1 MIDAYAGAIILWPLN
16 RIPMDWHL
24 CDGSLLNI
32 NEYQLLYALLGTRYG
47 GDGRTNFALPDLRGR
62 VPIGAGQGPGL
73 TSRVLAQTG
82 GEGTHTLTL
91 AEMPAHIHTATAQGA
106 ANVKAVLNVSS
117 ANASQTAATANATLA
132 IAGSGSGR
140 SFSPVLKYGN
150 SAPTVILNSKSVTL
164 SGDYMNTGTGSG
176 ASHNNVQPSFA
187 LNFIIC
193 TNGLYPDFNQ

>member
-16 RIPMDWHL
+16 RIPLGWHL

-32 NEYQLLYALLGTRYG
+32 NEYQLLYALLGKKYG
-47 GDGRTNFALPDLRGR
+47 GDGVTNFALPDLRGR
-62 VPIGAGQGPGL
+62 VPIGSGQGPNL
-73 TSRVLAQTG
+73 TPRVLAQTG
-82 GEGTHTLTL
+82 GQGAHTLTL
-91 AEMPAHIHTATAQGA
+91 AEMPAHIHVATTQGV

-132 IAGSGSGR
+132 TAGSGSGR
-140 SFSPVLKYGN
+140 SFNPVLKYGN
-150 SAPTVILNSKSVTL
+150 SAPTVILNSKSVAL
-164 SGDYMNTGTGSG
+164 SGDYTNSGTGG
-176 ASHNNVQPSFA
+176 GGSHNNVQPSFA